1 MNGRFFAGR
10 KVEAALYSGKQ
21 RYRRSGAHEEF
32 DDESNGED
40 EKKRLDQFA
49 QWLMSEGD

>member
-10 KVEAALYSGKQ
+10 RIEAVLYAGKQ
-21 RYRRSGAHEEF
+21 RFRRSGTGEEVGG
-32 DDESNGED
+32 DSDEA
-40 EKKRLDQFA
+40 EKQRLDDFA